1 MGKGSVYSIWEQS
14 VPQESSR
21 SSGIRSEGDKV
32 EAERLSDTDR
42 LASDERRIGLCSRGF
57 EVACPLSRGTDGDKE
72 IWNWGT
78 GSGNAVLGEARA
90 EVTLKTPILVSV
102 ANRDHRSQDGTWRL
116 HGESLGGGRGHLSVM
131 AGS

>member
-1 MGKGSVYSIWEQS
+1 MGKGSVYSLGQS

-21 SSGIRSEGDKV
+21 SSGIRSEEDKV
-32 EAERLSDTDR
+32 EAERLLDTDR
-42 LASDERRIGLCSRGF
+42 LASDERRMGLCSKGS

-72 IWNWGT
+72 TWNWGT
-78 GSGNAVLGEARA
+78 GSGNAVLGDARA

-102 ANRDHRSQDGTWRL
+102 ANRDHRSQDGTWRF
-116 HGESLGGGRGHLSVM
+116 HGESLGEGRGHLSVM